1 MTTLVDETDLGNE
14 VHARLRRFAAGVT
27 PNPPDWRELID
38 RSDAVVLS
46 LRTAQPVA
54 EDDAADE
61 HARLGWRPRRR
72 VSLVAAA
79 IVAVALAGGLLVDR
93 TSEPRELSQAPASFS
108 VAAPTDAAFDART
121 APAVWASGLDDPVAA
136 AQSYLA
142 ATGVTTGPGVP
153 APAAAAL
160 RERDHTAAV
169 VEWSA
174 VDGAQRWGGT
184 VFLRRLRDAS
194 DAAVDGTWAVV
205 GSASDEVAL
214 QDVRYD
220 GEHLSFTIA
229 STSDLGG
236 LVDVAVWAEGRPA
249 SAAGGA
255 VAQAGSVAASAGEL
269 IEIGKGARQPVTVV
283 VQAGVTAIV
292 QLQHVVEGELL
303 SVTELAIVLPGPDTA
318 AEAGT
323 SGSASVDA
331 GPTVDEPSP
340 GADRTPATGSTPA
353 LPDLPRPGVPGD
365 RDQTIPTL
373 PTIELPDVG
382 VPDLPGDDDPT
393 IPSIST
399 TIPAPPV
406 AGLP

>member
-1 MTTLVDETDLGNE
+1 M
-14 VHARLRRFAAGVT
+14 
-27 PNPPDWRELID
+27 
-38 RSDAVVLS
+38 
-46 LRTAQPVA
+46 
-54 EDDAADE
+54 
-61 HARLGWRPRRR
+61 
-72 VSLVAAA
+72 
-79 IVAVALAGGLLVDR
+79 
-93 TSEPRELSQAPASFS
+93 
-108 VAAPTDAAFDART
+108 
-121 APAVWASGLDDPVAA
+121 WASGLDDPVAA
-136 AQSYLA
+136 AQAYLA
-142 ATGVTTGPGVP
+142 ATGVTSGSGLP
-153 APAAAAL
+153 APVAAAL
-160 RERDHTAAV
+160 RERDDTAAV

-174 VDGAQRWGGT
+174 VDGTQTWGGT

-194 DAAVDGTWAVV
+194 HAVADGTWAVV

-229 STSDLGG
+229 STSDLAG

-255 VAQAGSVAASAGEL
+255 VAQAGSGAAPAGEL

-292 QLQHVVEGELL
+292 QVQHVVEGQLH
-303 SVTELAIVLPGPDTA
+303 SVTELAVVLPGPDT
-318 AEAGT
+318 EAKAGE

-331 GPTVDEPSP
+331 DATVDERSP
-340 GADRTPATGSTPA
+340 GADRTPANGATPV
-353 LPDLPRPGVPGD
+353 LPDLPRPGLPGD

-373 PTIELPDVG
+373 PTIELPDVA
-382 VPDLPGDDDPT
+382 VPDLAGDADPT
-393 IPSIST
+393 IPSIAT